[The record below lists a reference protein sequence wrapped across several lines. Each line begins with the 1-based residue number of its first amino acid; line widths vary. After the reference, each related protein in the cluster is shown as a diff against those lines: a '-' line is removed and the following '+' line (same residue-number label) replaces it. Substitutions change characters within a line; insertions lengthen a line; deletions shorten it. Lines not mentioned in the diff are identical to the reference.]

1 MSRAEWL
8 FYHLC
13 RLTLALVFVYAG
25 AVKIQD
31 VVAFAGHVA
40 AYQILPYAMNYLIAA
55 TLPYVE
61 FLAGVLLLLN
71 VRVRPALVAIG
82 GMTLVFMAA
91 LVSVLLRGLD
101 IDCGCFD
108 PTGGED
114 VSAGVALLRDVGLM
128 ALVALTWFMR
138 SRLTTRSAKC
148 ETRGEEALKAR

>member
-1 MSRAEWL
+1 MSRVEWL

-13 RLTLALVFVYAG
+13 RLILALVFVYAG

-40 AYQILPYAMNYLIAA
+40 AYQILPYAMNYLVAA

-82 GMTLVFMAA
+82 GMTLVFMVA

-108 PTGGED
+108 PAGGED
-114 VSAGVALLRDVGLM
+114 VSAGIALLRDVGLM
-128 ALVALTWFMR
+128 VLVGLTWALR
-138 SRLTTRSAKC
+138 SRLTAGSAKC
-148 ETRGEEALKAR
+148 EA